1 MRKPLKMISSIVALM
16 LIITM
21 VAMPTVAN
29 AASYN
34 YNSSK
39 SKGFNFSSMLT
50 MATQRYQSVNTYKK
64 YLNEMDKFTDGLDT
78 NLSVDESKIQIID
91 KANELQ
97 KKYNNSSSSSASSIP
112 NITNQIINSTI
123 NSKASST
130 IDLKSVLKSLLKK
143 LLGNTGLSIQSLTPD
158 VKIDNMVATTA
169 GQRCGEDY
177 KVKLVGKIYY
187 ANVDRNGNPTSNKWV
202 YLVHGSQMNG
212 QAMADAVGQMYLDQ
226 GYNILA
232 PDSRGYGT
240 SEGSV
245 AMGYVESLDVWD
257 WLTYLNS
264 TYGDKCKQVII
275 HGVSLGGA
283 TTVFAS
289 GLEVNGKTLK
299 DQNVIGLVEDCGYT
313 SLTGIIKGMLSSS
326 KSSNSADEQSK
337 SNSSTE
343 LSAKILGIS
352 GKDNLSSLKGNLVD
366 TVIKKLLISKIGVGL
381 TESNFD
387 QYQNALDSLN
397 RCNLPILIIHGTKDS
412 MVPFDNST
420 EIYNTAMANSKIP
433 YVQRFTAE
441 GEQHAFIILGNKY
454 NVYKGHV
461 EHFVSTA
468 EDIASGKKVN
478 KTSDYKEE
486 TEQKTSVITQLIKVL
501 KLIKNIINKG

>member
-1 MRKPLKMISSIVALM
+1 MKKPLKMISSIVALM

-39 SKGFNFSSMLT
+39 SKGFNFSSMLQ
-50 MATQRYQSVNTYKK
+50 MATQRYQAVNTYKN
-64 YLNEMDKFTDGLDT
+64 YLNEMNKFTEGLDK
-78 NLSVDESKIQIID
+78 NMSVDDSKIKIID

-97 KKYNNSSSSSASSIP
+97 KKYNNDSNSSAIP
-112 NITNQIINSTI
+112 NVTNKIINSTI
-123 NSKASST
+123 NSNASST
-130 IDLKSVLKSLLKK
+130 TDLLGSISGVLKK
-143 LLGNTGLSIQSLTPD
+143 LLGNTGLSIQTLTPD
-158 VKIDNMVATTA
+158 VKIDDMVATTA
-169 GQRCGEDY
+169 GERCGADY

-187 ANVDRNGNPTSNKWV
+187 ANTDRNGNPTSNKWV

-212 QAMADAVGQMYLDQ
+212 QSMADAVGQMYLDQ

-232 PDSRGYGT
+232 PDSRGYGN

-264 TYGDKCKQVII
+264 TYGDKCQQVII

-299 DQNVIGLVEDCGYT
+299 DQKVIGLVEDCGYT
-313 SLTGIIKGMLSSS
+313 SLTGIIKGMLG
-326 KSSNSADEQSK
+326 SSNSSDA
-337 SNSSTE
+337 SSAE
-343 LSAKILGIS
+343 LSAKVLGIS
-352 GKDNLSSLKGNLVD
+352 NKDNLSSLKGNLVD
-366 TVIKKLLISKIGVGL
+366 SVIKKLLISKIGVGL
-381 TESNFD
+381 TEENFD

-454 NVYKGHV
+454 NVYKGHI
-461 EHFVSTA
+461 ENFVSKA
-468 EDIASGKKVN
+468 EDIASGKTVN

-486 TEQKTSVITQLIKVL
+486 AEQKTSVMTQLIKVL

>member
-1 MRKPLKMISSIVALM
+1 MKKPLKMISSIVALM

-39 SKGFNFSSMLT
+39 SKGFNFSSMLQ
-50 MATQRYQSVNTYKK
+50 MATQRYQAVNTYKD
-64 YLNEMDKFTDGLDT
+64 YLNEMNKFTEGLDK
-78 NLSVDESKIQIID
+78 NMSVSDSKIQIID

-97 KKYNNSSSSSASSIP
+97 KKYGNSNSSSIP

-123 NSKASST
+123 NSNASST
-130 IDLKSVLKSLLKK
+130 TDLLGSVSGVLKK

-158 VKIDNMVATTA
+158 VKIDDMVATTA
-169 GQRCGEDY
+169 GERCGADY

-187 ANVDRNGNPTSNKWV
+187 ANTDRNGNPTSNKWV

-264 TYGDKCKQVII
+264 TYGDKCQQVII

-299 DQNVIGLVEDCGYT
+299 DQKVIGLVEDCGYT
-313 SLTGIIKGMLSSS
+313 SLTGIIKGMLG
-326 KSSNSADEQSK
+326 SSNSSDA
-337 SNSSTE
+337 SSTE
-343 LSAKILGIS
+343 LSAKVLGIS
-352 GKDNLSSLKGNLVD
+352 NKDNLSSLKGNLVD
-366 TVIKKLLISKIGVGL
+366 SVIKKLLISKIGVGL
-381 TESNFD
+381 TEENFD

-412 MVPFDNST
+412 TVPFENST

-454 NVYKGHV
+454 NVYKGHI
-461 EHFVSTA
+461 ENFVSKA
-468 EDIASGKKVN
+468 EDIASGKTVN

-486 TEQKTSVITQLIKVL
+486 AEQKTSAITQLVKAL

>member
-1 MRKPLKMISSIVALM
+1 
-16 LIITM
+16 
-21 VAMPTVAN
+21 
-29 AASYN
+29 
-34 YNSSK
+34 
-39 SKGFNFSSMLT
+39 
-50 MATQRYQSVNTYKK
+50 
-64 YLNEMDKFTDGLDT
+64 
-78 NLSVDESKIQIID
+78 
-91 KANELQ
+91 
-97 KKYNNSSSSSASSIP
+97 
-112 NITNQIINSTI
+112 
-123 NSKASST
+123 
-130 IDLKSVLKSLLKK
+130 
-143 LLGNTGLSIQSLTPD
+143 
-158 VKIDNMVATTA
+158 
-169 GQRCGEDY
+169 
-177 KVKLVGKIYY
+177 
-187 ANVDRNGNPTSNKWV
+187 
-202 YLVHGSQMNG
+202 
-212 QAMADAVGQMYLDQ
+212 MADAVGQMYLDQ

-264 TYGDKCKQVII
+264 TYGDKCQQVII

-299 DQNVIGLVEDCGYT
+299 DQKVIGLVEDCGYT
-313 SLTGIIKGMLSSS
+313 SLTGIIKGMLG
-326 KSSNSADEQSK
+326 SSNSSDA
-337 SNSSTE
+337 SSTE
-343 LSAKILGIS
+343 LSAKVLGIS
-352 GKDNLSSLKGNLVD
+352 NKDNLSSLKGNLVD
-366 TVIKKLLISKIGVGL
+366 SVIKKLLISKIGVGL
-381 TESNFD
+381 TEENFD

-412 MVPFDNST
+412 TVPFENST

-454 NVYKGHV
+454 NVYKGHI
-461 EHFVSTA
+461 ENFVSKA
-468 EDIASGKKVN
+468 EDIASGKTVN

-486 TEQKTSVITQLIKVL
+486 AEQKTSVMTQLIKVL

>member
-1 MRKPLKMISSIVALM
+1 MKKPLKMISSIVALM

-39 SKGFNFSSMLT
+39 SKGFNFSSMLQ
-50 MATQRYQSVNTYKK
+50 MATQRYQAVNTYKN
-64 YLNEMDKFTDGLDT
+64 YLNEMNKFTEGLDK
-78 NLSVDESKIQIID
+78 NMSVDDSKIKIID

-97 KKYNNSSSSSASSIP
+97 KKYNNDSNSSSISNVTSK
-112 NITNQIINSTI
+112 IINSTI
-123 NSKASST
+123 NSNASST
-130 IDLKSVLKSLLKK
+130 TDLLGSVSGVLKK

-158 VKIDNMVATTA
+158 VKIDDMVATTA
-169 GQRCGEDY
+169 GERCGADY

-187 ANVDRNGNPTSNKWV
+187 ANTDRNGNPTSNKWV
-202 YLVHGSQMNG
+202 YLVQGSQMNG

-264 TYGDKCKQVII
+264 TYGDKCQQVII

-299 DQNVIGLVEDCGYT
+299 DQKVIGLVEDCGYT
-313 SLTGIIKGMLSSS
+313 SLTGIIKGMLG
-326 KSSNSADEQSK
+326 SSNSSDA
-337 SNSSTE
+337 SSTE
-343 LSAKILGIS
+343 LSAKVLGIS
-352 GKDNLSSLKGNLVD
+352 NKDNLSSLKGNLVD
-366 TVIKKLLISKIGVGL
+366 SVIKKLLISKIGVGL
-381 TESNFD
+381 TEENFD

-454 NVYKGHV
+454 NVYKGHI
-461 EHFVSTA
+461 ENFVSKA
-468 EDIASGKKVN
+468 EDIASGKTVN

-486 TEQKTSVITQLIKVL
+486 AEQKTSVMTQLIKVL

>member
-1 MRKPLKMISSIVALM
+1 MKKKTLKRMTAILALM

-21 VAMPTVAN
+21 VVTPTVVN

-34 YNSSK
+34 YNALNSNR
-39 SKGFNFSSMLT
+39 FNFNSMLQ
-50 MATQRYQSVNTYKK
+50 MATQRHQAVSKYKE
-64 YLNEMDKFTDGLDT
+64 YLNEMTNFTTGL
-78 NLSVDESKIQIID
+78 NSNMSVTDMKIQIID
-91 KANELQ
+91 KATELQ
-97 KKYNNSSSSSASSIP
+97 KKYSDTASIP
-112 NITNQIINSTI
+112 NISNQIINTTI
-123 NSKASST
+123 NSNASSAT
-130 IDLKSVLKSLLKK
+130 DLLGTVSSTLKK
-143 LLGNTGLSIQSLTPD
+143 LLGNTGMAIQSLTPD

-169 GQRCGEDY
+169 GERCGDDY

-187 ANVDRNGNPTSNKWV
+187 ANPDKNGNPTSNKWV

-212 QAMADAVGQMYLDQ
+212 QSMADAVGQMYLDQ

-232 PDSRGYGT
+232 PDSRGYG
-240 SEGSV
+240 SSDGSV

-257 WLTYLNS
+257 WLTYLNN
-264 TYGDKCKQVII
+264 TYGSKCQQVII

-299 DQNVIGLVEDCGYT
+299 DQHVIGLIEDCGYT

-326 KSSNSADEQSK
+326 NSSDSSNNAL
-337 SNSSTE
+337 T
-343 LSAKILGIS
+343 AKILGIYD
-352 GKDNLSSLKGNLVD
+352 KDDLSSLSKENLTD
-366 TVIKKLLISKIGVGL
+366 TIIKKLLISKIGVGL
-381 TESNFD
+381 TEENFD

-397 RCNLPILIIHGTKDS
+397 RCELPLLVVHGTKDS
-412 MVPFDNST
+412 MVPFENST
-420 EIYNTAMANSKIP
+420 EIYNTAMSNSKIP

-454 NVYKGHV
+454 NVYKGHI
-461 EHFVSTA
+461 ENFVSKA
-468 EDIASGKKVN
+468 EDIASGKTIN

-486 TEQKTSVITQLIKVL
+486 KEQKTSAITQLLKAL
-501 KLIKNIINKG
+501 KLIKNIIKK

>member
-1 MRKPLKMISSIVALM
+1 MKKPLKMISSIVALM

-39 SKGFNFSSMLT
+39 SKGFNFSSMLQ
-50 MATQRYQSVNTYKK
+50 MATQRYQAVNTYKN
-64 YLNEMDKFTDGLDT
+64 YLNEMNKFTEGLDK
-78 NLSVDESKIQIID
+78 NMSVSDSKIQIID

-97 KKYNNSSSSSASSIP
+97 KKYGNSNSSSIP

-123 NSKASST
+123 NSNASST
-130 IDLKSVLKSLLKK
+130 TDLLGSVSGVLKK

-158 VKIDNMVATTA
+158 VKIDDMVATTA
-169 GQRCGEDY
+169 GERCGADY

-187 ANVDRNGNPTSNKWV
+187 ANTDRNGNPTSNKWV

-264 TYGDKCKQVII
+264 TYGDKCQQVII

-299 DQNVIGLVEDCGYT
+299 DQKVIGLVEDCGYT
-313 SLTGIIKGMLSSS
+313 SLTGIIKGMLG
-326 KSSNSADEQSK
+326 SSNSSDA
-337 SNSSTE
+337 SSTE
-343 LSAKILGIS
+343 LSAKVLGIS
-352 GKDNLSSLKGNLVD
+352 NKDNLSSLKGNLVD
-366 TVIKKLLISKIGVGL
+366 SVIKKLLISKIGVGL
-381 TESNFD
+381 TEENFD

-412 MVPFDNST
+412 TVPFENST

-454 NVYKGHV
+454 NVYKGHI
-461 EHFVSTA
+461 ENFVSKA
-468 EDIASGKKVN
+468 EDIASGKTVN

-486 TEQKTSVITQLIKVL
+486 AEQKTSAITQLVKAL

>member
-1 MRKPLKMISSIVALM
+1 MKKPLKMISSIVALM

-39 SKGFNFSSMLT
+39 SKGFNFSSMLQ
-50 MATQRYQSVNTYKK
+50 MATQRYQAVNTYKD
-64 YLNEMDKFTDGLDT
+64 YLKEMNKFIEGLDK
-78 NLSVDESKIQIID
+78 NMSVSDSKIQIID

-97 KKYNNSSSSSASSIP
+97 KKYGNSNSSSIP

-123 NSKASST
+123 NSNASST
-130 IDLKSVLKSLLKK
+130 TDLLGSVSGVLKK

-158 VKIDNMVATTA
+158 VKIDDMVATTA
-169 GQRCGEDY
+169 GERCGADY

-187 ANVDRNGNPTSNKWV
+187 ANTDRNGNPTSNKWV

-232 PDSRGYGT
+232 PDSRGYGN

-257 WLTYLNS
+257 WLTYLNN
-264 TYGDKCKQVII
+264 TYGNKCQQVII

-299 DQNVIGLVEDCGYT
+299 DQKVIGLVEDCGYT
-313 SLTGIIKGMLSSS
+313 SLTGIIKGMLG
-326 KSSNSADEQSK
+326 SSNSSDSS
-337 SNSSTE
+337 SNALTS
-343 LSAKILGIS
+343 KILGIS
-352 GKDNLSSLKGNLVD
+352 GKDDLSSLTQGNLTD
-366 TVIKKLLISKIGVGL
+366 TIIKKLLISKIGVGL
-381 TESNFD
+381 TEENFD

-397 RCNLPILIIHGTKDS
+397 RCDLPLLIVHGTKDS
-412 MVPFDNST
+412 TVPFENST
-420 EIYNTAMANSKIP
+420 EIYNTAIANSKIP

-441 GEQHAFIILGNKY
+441 GEQHAFIILGSKY
-454 NVYKGHV
+454 NVYKGHI
-461 EHFVSTA
+461 ENFVSKA
-468 EDIASGKKVN
+468 EDIASGKTVN

-486 TEQKTSVITQLIKVL
+486 TEQKTSAITQLVKAL